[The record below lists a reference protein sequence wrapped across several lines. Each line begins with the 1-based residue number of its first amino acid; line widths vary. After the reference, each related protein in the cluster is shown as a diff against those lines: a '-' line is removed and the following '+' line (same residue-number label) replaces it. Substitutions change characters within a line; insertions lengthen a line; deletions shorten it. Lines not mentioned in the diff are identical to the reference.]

1 MRADKQASDE
11 GFHVR
16 YIGGTALWVDGVVL
30 FSASSLALAVGCC
43 IIAAGIPAATVSRAM
58 AWLALP
64 WFFALYFLSR
74 RLRRLAEAGFEIV
87 LNFGAAPAYASSLI
101 VIVALV
107 YQFANK
113 LW

>member
-1 MRADKQASDE
+1 M
-11 GFHVR
+11 V
-16 YIGGTALWVDGVVL
+16 
-30 FSASSLALAVGCC
+30 
-43 IIAAGIPAATVSRAM
+43 
-58 AWLALP
+58 WLALP

-74 RLRRLAEAGFEIV
+74 KLRRLAEGGFEIV

-113 LW
+113 LR

>member
-1 MRADKQASDE
+1 MRADKQASAE

-16 YIGGTALWVDGVVL
+16 YVGGNALWVDGVVL
-30 FSASSLALAVGCC
+30 FFASSFALAVGCC
-43 IIAAGIPAATVSRAM
+43 IIAAGIPAATVSRTM

-74 RLRRLAEAGFEIV
+74 KLRRLAEGGFEIV

>member
-16 YIGGTALWVDGVVL
+16 YVGGNALWVDGVVL
-30 FSASSLALAVGCC
+30 LSASGFALAIGCW
-43 IIAAGIPAATVSRAM
+43 ITAAGISAAAVSRAM
-58 AWLALP
+58 VWLALP
-64 WFFALYFLSR
+64 WFSALYFLSR
-74 RLRRLAEAGFEIV
+74 KLRKLAEGGFEIV